1 MQKVIHVFGGGT
13 VEHITNHLALSAPAY
28 GATARTLAEL
38 CREVFPQMETRLHLT
53 KMAGGNAE
61 TSRDVSSE
69 LAAVV
74 ADPLTKVIFFNTT
87 ILDYRPQMLNVT
99 NSDGDDYC
107 IHDNGFGKYVNR
119 LETRSNP
126 SASLRIR
133 AKSTKLV
140 ASIRENRKDIF
151 LVAFKTTCGATE
163 TEMFRKGLRLCKEA
177 SVNLVLVNDTSTRM
191 NMIVTP
197 EEAAYHVTPDRLDA
211 LRQLVD
217 MAYYRS
223 HLTFT
228 QSTVIAGDRV
238 PWSDDRVPASLRGVI
253 DYCIKEG
260 AYKEFNGGTVGHFA
274 VKLSDTEFLTS
285 IRRSNF
291 NDLDKVGLV
300 YVKTDGPDTVIA
312 YGAKPSVGGQSQRI
326 VFRDHPGYD
335 CIAHFHCPLR
345 ADHADDVPVK
355 SQREVECGSHQCG
368 KQTSSGLKQFGN
380 LKAVMLDNHGP
391 NIVFNRNIDPREV
404 IEFIE
409 RNFTLAEKTGGYTI

>member
-1 MQKVIHVFGGGT
+1 MKKVVHVFGGGT

-28 GATARTLAEL
+28 GSTARTLYEL
-38 CREVFPQMETRLHLT
+38 CLEAFPQMETRLHLT
-53 KMAGGNAE
+53 KMAGGKAE
-61 TSRDVSSE
+61 TVKDVAAE
-69 LAAVV
+69 LADVIV
-74 ADPLTKVIFFNTT
+74 DPLTKVIFFNTT
-87 ILDYRPQMLNVT
+87 ILDYCPQMLGVV
-99 NSDGDDYC
+99 NSDKPDD
-107 IHDNGFGKYVNR
+107 IVALGKYANR
-119 LETRSNP
+119 LDTRTNP
-126 SASLRIR
+126 SANLRIR
-133 AKSTKLV
+133 ARGAKLV
-140 ASIRENRKDIF
+140 SDIRLSRKDIF

-163 TEMFRKGLRLCKEA
+163 TDMFRKGLRLCKEA

-197 EEAAYHVTPDRLDA
+197 EEASYHVTSDRLDV
-211 LRQLVD
+211 LRNLVE
-217 MAYYRS
+217 MAYCRS

-228 QSTVIAGDRV
+228 QSTVVAGDRV
-238 PWSDDRVPASLRGVI
+238 PWSDDRVPSSLRSVI
-253 DYCIKEG
+253 DHCIREG
-260 AYKEFNGGTVGHFA
+260 AYKAFNGGTVGHFA

-300 YVKTDGPDTVIA
+300 YVQTDGPDTVIA
-312 YGAKPSVGGQSQRI
+312 YGAKPSVGGQSQRT
-326 VFRDHPGYD
+326 VFNDHPGFD
-335 CIAHFHCPLR
+335 CIAHFHCPMKPNR
-345 ADHADDVPVK
+345 VDDIPVK

-368 KQTSSGLKQFGN
+368 KQTSDGLRQFGN